1 MSRRWF
7 AIGLALLL
15 GVFGLQWFYL
25 GRFRRGLLYVGLGL
39 FGLSLYLGVID
50 AIRWLCLSDREFER
64 RYSRGRA
71 GRQRRK
77 WQLNSVQAP
86 ISATVDDEV
95 DRLRREWQVE
105 TYVCGHLANRAQSNL
120 GPDDIPAI
128 NPATGL
134 PMVGGLGG
142 FDTSGHSYGTGFEHD
157 NQTNWRVND
166 AYADSRIDD
175 RAFNHWEP

>member
-7 AIGLALLL
+7 AIGLALFL
-15 GVFGLQWFYL
+15 GVLGLQWFYL

-50 AIRWLCLSDREFER
+50 AIRWLCLSDTEFER
-64 RYSRGRA
+64 RYSRGRV

-105 TYVCGHLANRAQSNL
+105 TYDCGHIALRAQSTH
-120 GPDDIPAI
+120 GPDGATAT

-142 FDTSGHSYGTGFEHD
+142 FDISGHTYGTGFEQD
-157 NQTNWRVND
+157 NQMGWQVDQTHAHWR
-166 AYADSRIDD
+166 SDD
-175 RAFNHWEP
+175 HRFNQP